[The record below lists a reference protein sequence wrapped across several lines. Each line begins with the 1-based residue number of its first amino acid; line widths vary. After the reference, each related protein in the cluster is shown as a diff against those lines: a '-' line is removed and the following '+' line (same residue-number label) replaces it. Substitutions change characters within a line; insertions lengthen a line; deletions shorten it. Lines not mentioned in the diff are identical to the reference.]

1 MPLSQVGEVE
11 DEDFPSSIDGDANDG
26 LNRHF
31 DGYEPPPVE
40 APPMHPIPVM
50 QGAFEESIFESTQPE
65 ELPSATSPSHSMR
78 VGSDNNEIMSG
89 ARARR
94 RQMLEKDDYSSVASS
109 RLSKKPGAKYHAFW
123 KLAAQISFGIHLLHD
138 QLAKSDEEVVKI
150 MQAHVDEIDAFLER
164 TTEDFDLAI
173 ADIGER
179 INFLKLPLEHV
190 EIFEAMLEDKK
201 FCTSIMEGNDKIETI
216 VNRTARAMNES
227 LLDIAKGLE
236 ATSELGKYLDALGSQ
251 WSDENPEFLGIYTA
265 MRGNTEGW
273 YRCFRRLQL
282 KGSSLGVLLVQLGSM
297 LTEMSKR
304 AGLVGRKGSVSI
316 RMALNLTHM
325 Y

>member
-1 MPLSQVGEVE
+1 MPLSQVGEV
-11 DEDFPSSIDGDANDG
+11 DYEDFPSSIDGDDDVAVKHRSAG
-26 LNRHF
+26 L
-31 DGYEPPPVE
+31 DPPTVE
-40 APPMHPIPVM
+40 APPIHPITAM
-50 QGAFEESIFESTQPE
+50 QGAFEESILDSTQPE
-65 ELPSATSPSHSMR
+65 DNSAVTPLASSMRIAPSAS
-78 VGSDNNEIMSG
+78 GDLSG

-94 RQMLEKDDYSSVASS
+94 QQMLEQDDYSSIASS
-109 RLSKKPGAKYHAFW
+109 RLQKKPGAKYHAFW

-164 TTEDFDLAI
+164 TMEDFDLAI
-173 ADIGER
+173 TDISER
-179 INFLKLPLEHV
+179 INFLKLPLEHI
-190 EIFEAMLEDKK
+190 EIFEVMLADKK
-201 FCTSIMEGNDKIETI
+201 FCTSIVEGNGKIETI

-227 LLDIAKGLE
+227 LLDIAKGIE
-236 ATSELGKYLDALGSQ
+236 ATSELGKYLDTLSAQ

-304 AGLVGRKGSVSI
+304 VGVAGRKGPV
-316 RMALNLTHM
+316 RC
-325 Y
+325 